1 MKTFDFNDIV
11 RPHLKQV
18 KPYRSARNDFEGA
31 GYIQLDANENP
42 YPEFLNRYPDPFQ
55 KNLKQKIGE
64 LRNCKTDN
72 IFIGNGSDEAIDLLI
87 RACCEPGRDNI
98 IIPTPT
104 YGMYRVS
111 AEINNIKV
119 KEVLLD
125 EAFNLDTAGLMN
137 ATDAHSKII
146 FLCSP
151 NNPTG
156 NCFQR
161 ESIVEVIRRFNGLVV
176 VDEAYIDF
184 STKASLL
191 SEIKSY
197 ANLVILQTLS
207 KAAGLAGAR
216 LGMCFSSIEIIE
228 VLNRI
233 KPPYNISILNQE
245 AGLNALNKNEAG
257 SQVTEIIKERD
268 QLTEALQEIK
278 YVEKVFASEANF
290 LLVRIKNPTRCYEFL
305 KANGIIVRD
314 RSHEPLCAG
323 CLRITIGTI
332 QENQKLLEA
341 LKNYNPDQ
349 PL

>member
-1 MKTFDFNDIV
+1 MKTFDFNNII

-18 KPYRSARNDFEGA
+18 KPYRSARNDFEGT

-42 YPEFLNRYPDPFQ
+42 YPEFLNRYPDPIQ
-55 KNLKQKIGE
+55 KKLKQKIAE
-64 LRNCKTDN
+64 QRNCKTEN

-111 AEINNIKV
+111 AEINNIKI

-125 EAFNLDTAGLMN
+125 EAFNLDTAGLL
-137 ATDAHSKII
+137 DAVDAQSKII

-156 NCFQR
+156 NCFER
-161 ESIVEVIRRFNGLVV
+161 ESILEVIRRFNGLVV

-184 STKASLL
+184 STDTSLL

-197 ANLVILQTLS
+197 ANLIILQTLS
-207 KAAGLAGAR
+207 KAAGLAGVR
-216 LGMCFSSIEIIE
+216 LGICFGAVQIIE
-228 VLNRI
+228 LLNRI

-245 AGLNALNKNEAG
+245 AGLNALEKNEAE
-257 SQVTEIIKERD
+257 SQVAQIIKERNN
-268 QLTEALQEIK
+268 LTETLRKIK
-278 YVEKVFASEANF
+278 YVEKVFPSEANF
-290 LLVRIKNPTRCYEFL
+290 LLVKVRNATYCYEFL
-305 KANGIIVRD
+305 KENGIIVRD
-314 RSHEPLCAG
+314 RSHEPLCAD
-323 CLRITIGTI
+323 CLRITIGTT
-332 QENQKLLEA
+332 QENQKLFEA
-341 LKNYNPDQ
+341 LKYFNPDQ
-349 PL
+349 QK

>member
-1 MKTFDFNDIV
+1 MKTFDFNNII

-18 KPYRSARNDFEGA
+18 KPYRSARNDFEGT

-42 YPEFLNRYPDPFQ
+42 YPEFLNRYPDPIQ
-55 KNLKQKIGE
+55 KKLKQKIAE
-64 LRNCKTDN
+64 QRNCKTEN

-111 AEINNIKV
+111 AEINNIKI

-125 EAFNLDTAGLMN
+125 EAFNLDTAGLL
-137 ATDAHSKII
+137 DAVDAQSKII

-156 NCFQR
+156 NCFER
-161 ESIVEVIRRFNGLVV
+161 ESILEVIRRFNGMVV

-184 STKASLL
+184 STDTSLL

-197 ANLVILQTLS
+197 ANLIILQTLS
-207 KAAGLAGAR
+207 KAAGLAGVR
-216 LGMCFSSIEIIE
+216 LGICFGAVQIIE
-228 VLNRI
+228 LLNRI

-245 AGLNALNKNEAG
+245 AGLNALEKNEAE
-257 SQVTEIIKERD
+257 SQVAQIIKERNN
-268 QLTEALQEIK
+268 LTETLRKIK
-278 YVEKVFASEANF
+278 YVEKVFPSEANF
-290 LLVRIKNPTRCYEFL
+290 LLVKVRNATYCYEFL
-305 KANGIIVRD
+305 KENGIIVRD
-314 RSHEPLCAG
+314 RSHEPLCAD
-323 CLRITIGTI
+323 CLRITIGTT
-332 QENQKLLEA
+332 QENQKLFEA
-341 LKNYNPDQ
+341 LKYFNPDQ
-349 PL
+349 QK